1 MKDTK
6 NHILY
11 DSLYMKYLPGKSI
24 ETEWISDGQAKGWEE
39 QRIGSFLTA
48 IDVLLGRWKTFRG
61 TGCTL

>member
-1 MKDTK
+1 
-6 NHILY
+6 
-11 DSLYMKYLPGKSI
+11 MKYLPGKSI